1 MRNGDE
7 PNTEPA
13 LPVVEARRRLRP
25 SPIWLIPL
33 LAVLIAG
40 WLVWTHYAAK
50 GPTVVVRFRS
60 AEGIEP
66 GKTRVRFR
74 EVEVGKVRSVQISED
89 LSRVLVTLELVRGAE
104 RLLAADSRF
113 WIVTPRIGFGGIS
126 GLQALVSGSYIE
138 VDPGSGQGPVYRF
151 DGLDEPPL
159 IRSDVPGT
167 RFVLE
172 AERLGGV
179 GRGSPVFF
187 RDIEVG
193 QVLGWRLAPEGQRI
207 DVFVFVRRPYDRLV
221 HPNSRFWNASGV
233 EFGAG
238 SEGLYVRMR
247 SLRTLLTG
255 AIAFDSPPGGERE
268 RPASPGMRFAL
279 FDSRRSLLEAR
290 YTRVERYRAYFE
302 GSVRG
307 LRPGAAV
314 EFRGIRVGRVADVRL
329 VYDVARAHLSVPVTL
344 EIQPERF
351 TVIGR
356 EVTEPYLDMDSMA
369 ALVARGLRARVAT
382 ANILTGESLVE
393 LEFVRDAPPAEL
405 GFDDEYPVIPTV
417 PSQFEAI
424 AASLRGVLR
433 KIEALPLEA
442 LVNEMTRTIRDLD
455 AVIAGPDAA
464 RTLSSLRRAAESF
477 ARAADT
483 LERGAEPAL
492 VEFRRALAQTKQA
505 ADEAERTFR
514 ALRSTLQ
521 PGSRMYDETLQVL
534 RELRAAAR
542 AIRLFA
548 EYLERNP
555 QALLR
560 GKGP

>member
-1 MRNGDE
+1 
-7 PNTEPA
+7 
-13 LPVVEARRRLRP
+13 
-25 SPIWLIPL
+25 
-33 LAVLIAG
+33 
-40 WLVWTHYAAK
+40 
-50 GPTVVVRFRS
+50 
-60 AEGIEP
+60 
-66 GKTRVRFR
+66 
-74 EVEVGKVRSVQISED
+74 
-89 LSRVLVTLELVRGAE
+89 
-104 RLLAADSRF
+104 
-113 WIVTPRIGFGGIS
+113 
-126 GLQALVSGSYIE
+126 
-138 VDPGSGQGPVYRF
+138 
-151 DGLDEPPL
+151 
-159 IRSDVPGT
+159 
-167 RFVLE
+167 
-172 AERLGGV
+172 
-179 GRGSPVFF
+179 
-187 RDIEVG
+187 
-193 QVLGWRLAPEGQRI
+193 
-207 DVFVFVRRPYDRLV
+207 
-221 HPNSRFWNASGV
+221 
-233 EFGAG
+233 
-238 SEGLYVRMR
+238 
-247 SLRTLLTG
+247 
-255 AIAFDSPPGGERE
+255 
-268 RPASPGMRFAL
+268 MRFAL

-329 VYDVARAHLSVPVTL
+329 AYDVARAHLSVPVTL